1 MTAVAIV
8 LILLFC
14 GLMSLTQGSDP
25 AISDTI
31 GARVIVGVLA
41 IVASIIA
48 FVPVPWE
55 WF

>member
-1 MTAVAIV
+1 MNVVAIV

-14 GLMSLTQGSDP
+14 GLMSLTQGNDP
-25 AISDTI
+25 AINDTI

-41 IVASIIA
+41 VVASFIA